1 MNFDMKAC
9 TQPHALL
16 HSLTGIGLG
25 LILVALMPSLVANAL
40 MLGVVAVV
48 VGVVG
53 EMMVK
58 K

>member
-1 MNFDMKAC
+1 MKAC

-25 LILVALMPSLVANAL
+25 LILVALVPSLVANAL
-40 MLGVVAVV
+40 MFGVVVVV

>member
-1 MNFDMKAC
+1 MKFDLKAC

-25 LILVALMPSLVANAL
+25 LILVALAPSLVANAL

>member
-1 MNFDMKAC
+1 MKFDLKAC

-25 LILVALMPSLVANAL
+25 LILVALMPSLTANAL